1 MSAAPD
7 DKEWED
13 LVDKHLTRL
22 SSRKRKKFAQVIQG
36 LNQNNFEQ
44 TLCSLKNTAHSRKS
58 NQWFEALEGPLT
70 RLNSFAEAIK
80 TLVSVSPNPAGF
92 LWGTIQALI
101 TYALNYT
108 STMSTFAQLLSDLT
122 MALPVFERYIQM
134 LKSTQQ
140 LRIYLRELYDKYVGV
155 CVDAFIFYHEWRWW
169 KLHRTI
175 LKPIKETLQKA
186 KQDID
191 GIVRNFER
199 EAHVG
204 VCEEVVTEVNKI
216 QEQSPLIPTSN
227 YAQKPFIVPYS
238 QNTIFVG
245 RTKELED
252 IHKQLKT
259 NPNGLEHRNV
269 CIVYSMGGVGKTQFA
284 IQYTYQFKSEYDY
297 IFWLDASDET
307 TLSRDF
313 AAIARRTGQSDRD
326 PAEPQSLPIEVSKAK
341 RWLEETS
348 RRWLLVY
355 DNFETWAITKPYW
368 PSGSHGS
375 ILVTTQH
382 SYISHISSHPPLELK
397 VLDRTQGGELLL
409 CLLHRL
415 ENQTMAVEEISAA
428 RQISEMLGGL
438 PVAISHMAGYI
449 QETHCSLQEFIE
461 MYTKRQES
469 QIIWE
474 GGRDPHYQY
483 SRALP
488 TVWEVA
494 LNELSPEARRIIN
507 VVSMLSPSHIPE
519 AMLFGDSGHHE
530 MKLKSKQLLRSLH
543 SRQLVKREMV
553 DNQGYWSIHRSL
565 QLHLLHLLDK
575 APYDRQ
581 SAFEEAV
588 DIVRRAYPRQSSIQA
603 PSNHNWELQEAC
615 LPHVVHLQN
624 VFENAPPSDSE
635 MTLAPSQNFV
645 HLLGDLGNYMWER
658 ALYDKGVAT
667 LELAE
672 KIYETQTWDDLIE
685 HSKVAT
691 ILGVLS
697 QEIGI
702 SGRQQG
708 LDRCR
713 KSLALRKRH
722 MANLRNQNIPPSR
735 DEKLLFANAF
745 NDVACS
751 LLEYACYN
759 QAKGYLDESISI
771 KCSLDLPE
779 NGTAFFNF
787 AENFKNLAIV
797 RLAQK
802 QPDEAMRLIERA
814 TTLMEA
820 NVGVHAATTQSFLFH
835 RANILYCTGKYAN
848 ALDAHES
855 VLQARMEIFGER
867 AHTLNSYFACGL
879 AYRAL
884 GDLKNARARLEKCV
898 DLHEAVYWPSECKAR
913 AGYALGSVLQEL
925 VNRGEADHQTAQAL
939 LAEARERKDAL
950 EANHK
955 HALMAADASLSEK
968 EAEAARFDHLVSF
981 EAGRG
986 TIGVLWGE
994 EVHNTFK
1001 CLRALDKSTLQQ
1013 GTLTRTMEEDKASWA
1028 VTLEEEYNSE
1038 ARKKPWLD
1046 EVGDDVADRNAKG
1059 YTPWDDSTVDPVR
1072 SPNDEGDCA
1081 KGGAGTFTG

>member
-13 LVDKHLTRL
+13 MVHNHLTKL
-22 SSRKRKKFAQVIQG
+22 SPRKQKKFSRVTQG
-36 LNQNNFEQ
+36 LNQSNFEQ
-44 TLCSLKNTAHSRKS
+44 TLCNLQNAAHSRRSTK
-58 NQWFEALEGPLT
+58 WLETLNAPLT

-80 TLVSVSPNPAGF
+80 TLVSVSPHPVVF
-92 LWGTIQALI
+92 LWAAVQALI
-101 TYALNYT
+101 TCALNYT
-108 STMSTFAQLLSDLT
+108 STMSTFAELLSDLT
-122 MALPVFERYIQM
+122 LTLPVFERYTQIM
-134 LKSTQQ
+134 KSNQQ
-140 LRIYLRELYDKYVGV
+140 LRMYLQELYDKYVGV
-155 CVDAFIFYHEWRWW
+155 CIDAFIFYNDWRWW

-175 LKPIKETLQKA
+175 FKPIKEALQRV
-186 KQDID
+186 KQEVD

-199 EAHVG
+199 EAQVG
-204 VCEEVVTEVNKI
+204 VFEHVVTGVNEI
-216 QEQSPLIPTSN
+216 QAQFAHVTMSSN
-227 YAQKPFIVPYS
+227 CIQRLFAVPYC
-238 QNTIFVG
+238 QNTFFVG
-245 RTKELED
+245 RTEELED
-252 IHKQLKT
+252 THRQLMKT
-259 NPNGLEHRNV
+259 DPDGLEQRNV
-269 CIVYSMGGVGKTQFA
+269 CIVYSLGGVGKTQFA

-313 AAIARRTGQSDRD
+313 AAIARMAGQSDRD
-326 PAEPQSLPIEVSKAK
+326 PAEPQSLPIEIAKAK

-382 SYISHISSHPPLELK
+382 SYISHISSHPPLQLK
-397 VLDRTQGGELLL
+397 VLDPAQGAGLLL
-409 CLLHRL
+409 RLLHRFNN
-415 ENQTMAVEEISAA
+415 EIMAPEELSDA
-428 RQISEMLGGL
+428 RKISEMLGGL

-449 QETHCSLQEFIE
+449 QQTQCTLQEFIE
-461 MYTKRQES
+461 MYPKRLES

-474 GGRDPHYQY
+474 GCRDPHYQY
-483 SRALP
+483 SRTLS

-507 VVSMLSPSHIPE
+507 VVSMLSPSYIPE
-519 AMLFGDSGHHE
+519 AMLFGDSGHCQ
-530 MKLKSKQLLRSLH
+530 MKSNPKQLLSSLH
-543 SRQLVKREMV
+543 SRQLVTREV
-553 DNQGYWSIHRSL
+553 AGNQGYWSIHRSL
-565 QLHLLHLLDK
+565 QLHLLHRLDK

-581 SAFEEAV
+581 RAFEEAV

-603 PSNHNWELQEAC
+603 PSNHSWELQEVC

-624 VFENAPPSDSE
+624 VFENSPPSE
-635 MTLAPSQNFV
+635 TAMTLVPTKNFV

-658 ALYDKGVAT
+658 AFYDRGVAT

-672 KIYETQTWDDLIE
+672 KIHETQAWDDLIE

-708 LDRCR
+708 LDRCKR
-713 KSLALRKRH
+713 SLALRDRH
-722 MANLRNQNIPPSR
+722 IAHLRDQKIEPSL
-735 DEKLLFANAF
+735 DEMLLFANAF

-751 LLEYACYN
+751 LLEYACYD
-759 QAKGYLDESISI
+759 QAEVFLDRSIGI
-771 KCSLDLPE
+771 KCSLQLPE

-802 QPDEAMRLIERA
+802 RPDEAMRLIKRA
-814 TTLMEA
+814 TALMEA
-820 NVGVHAATTQSFLFH
+820 NAGVHAATTQSFLFH
-835 RANILYCTGKYAN
+835 RANILHCTGKHAD
-848 ALDAHES
+848 ALLAHES
-855 VLQARMEIFGER
+855 VLQARIKIFGEQ

-898 DLHEAVYWPSECKAR
+898 GLHDTVYCPIECKSR
-913 AGYALGSVLQEL
+913 AGYALGSVLQDL
-925 VNRGEADHQTAQAL
+925 IGRGEGDHQTADRAQSL
-939 LAEARERKDAL
+939 LAEAREQKDAL
-950 EANHK
+950 EANHM
-955 HALMAADASLSEK
+955 HPLRAADASLSEK
-968 EAEAARFDHLVSF
+968 EVEVARFDHLVSF

-994 EVHNTFK
+994 DVH
-1001 CLRALDKSTLQQ
+1001 
-1013 GTLTRTMEEDKASWA
+1013 
-1028 VTLEEEYNSE
+1028 
-1038 ARKKPWLD
+1038 
-1046 EVGDDVADRNAKG
+1046 
-1059 YTPWDDSTVDPVR
+1059 VD
-1072 SPNDEGDCA
+1072 
-1081 KGGAGTFTG
+1081 